1 MLYFLHNGNY
11 KCMEINE
18 DCLLEHVL
26 LLSNVCMLIVL
37 SLIKDCLLMKILLC
51 FGIEEQGIFQEKI
64 VLCFGIKIWDSCTI
78 HHCWYSS
85 SKWSCRET
93 KQNVEGNGEE
103 HDDEPKFLWEK
114 VLKITMH
121 RVPSKS
127 VPKTPFEQST
137 GMKPSLLHFM
147 FGVVTLKLKRSLIQ
161 GL

>member
-37 SLIKDCLLMKILLC
+37 SLIKDCLLMKIILF
-51 FGIEEQGIFQEKI
+51 FGINM
-64 VLCFGIKIWDSCTI
+64 WDSCTI

-85 SKWSCRET
+85 SKWSSRET

-103 HDDEPKFLWEK
+103 HDDDPKFLWEK

-127 VPKTPFEQST
+127 VPKTPFEQSK